1 MALDALR
8 RLGKGLRRQ
17 DKTQEKE
24 KHEARHIHLTN
35 FHFPPRRKGFK
46 PFSGSLSKK
55 YFNIRHE

>member
-8 RLGKGLRRQ
+8 RLGKGLRRK

-46 PFSGSLSKK
+46 PFSGSLSK
-55 YFNIRHE
+55 NILYN